1 MDKIRIFSANKR
13 RIRSELPEASLN
25 SSPTVLYKGPVIISI
40 VLIIL
45 IAGVSWW
52 FFRPSFYWKKGFN
65 CEQEN
70 NTWKAIRYYKK
81 AIFFNPNYEKAYFFL
96 EKGYDRRREFVYS
109 GGLALDYHVNKKY
122 DLAEKYYKIAY
133 RLYSKKG
140 NEQVLVAIRQNLA
153 ILPKS
158 TKSQ

>member
-1 MDKIRIFSANKR
+1 MNKTRIFSAKKKK
-13 RIRSELPEASLN
+13 ISPELSELSVA
-25 SSPTVLYKGPVIISI
+25 SSPTVLYKVPVIIAI
-40 VLIIL
+40 VLVIL
-45 IAGVSWW
+45 IAGGSWW

-81 AIFFNPNYEKAYFFL
+81 AIFFNPKYEKAYFFL

-122 DLAEKYYKIAY
+122 DLAAKYYKIAY
-133 RLYSKKG
+133 NLYSKKG

-153 ILPKS
+153 ILPKA
-158 TKSQ
+158 TKSE